1 MSRAKDIE
9 TGRIYYEDYV
19 ALLMAEMEQEPAE
32 EKEGK
37 S

>member
-1 MSRAKDIE
+1 MMGLQHIAFMEVAKDGD

-19 ALLMAEMEQEPAE
+19 ALLSSIAT
-32 EKEGK
+32 